1 MVSTWS
7 ACSNKLRYPILIL
20 QTSLVI
26 PRWVQIDRRYGAV
39 AGDALDKDIVGS
51 S

>member
-7 ACSNKLRYPILIL
+7 ACSKNLRYLIL
-20 QTSLVI
+20 VSRTSLVI

-39 AGDALDKDIVGS
+39 AGYAPDKDVVGPS
-51 S
+51 